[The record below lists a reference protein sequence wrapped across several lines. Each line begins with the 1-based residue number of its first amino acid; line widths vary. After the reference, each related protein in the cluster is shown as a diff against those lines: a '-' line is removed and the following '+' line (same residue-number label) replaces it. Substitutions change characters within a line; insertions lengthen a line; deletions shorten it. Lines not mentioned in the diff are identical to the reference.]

1 MATSSMVRHALLAVP
16 VAIFLAAA
24 AGRVPGGGGGLEPLD
39 PPAGPGSMAPSL
51 VSTGP
56 AGKDILLTWLEPLP
70 PAGHR
75 LRISRLS
82 GGRWSAPVTVA
93 SGPGF
98 FANWADFPSV
108 AQAPDGSL
116 AAHWLAKTG
125 DDTYAYGVFHA
136 RSTDGGA
143 TWKEMGLLHDDRTP
157 AEHGFV
163 SWVAEGKGL
172 RAFWLDGRQTAK
184 GGPMTLRTTVLEGGT
199 PRPSELLD
207 DRVCDCCQT
216 DAALAADGP
225 VVVYR
230 DRTAEEV
237 RDIYVKRRTSAGTA
251 GWSKPVRVGADKWR
265 IPGCPVNGP
274 AIAAA
279 GRRVAV
285 VWFTGAPP
293 GPRVQVAFSADGGAT
308 FGKPVLVD
316 GEKPLGRL
324 DLVLDGDGNAL
335 VSWLALNGNNADLRL
350 RRVSPAG
357 KAAPPITL
365 AVTSA
370 SRSGGV
376 PRIAT
381 SDGRLYVAW
390 VDDSEAGRRVRVG
403 VRNLIPD
410 KL

>member
-1 MATSSMVRHALLAVP
+1 MRRLLFALPVATFLLA
-16 VAIFLAAA
+16 AT
-24 AGRVPGGGGGLEPLD
+24 GGGLAPID

-51 VSTGP
+51 VAT
-56 AGKDILLTWLEPLP
+56 GKDVLLTWLEPTEP
-70 PAGHR
+70 DGHR
-75 LRISRLS
+75 LRFSRLS
-82 GGRWSAPVTVA
+82 EGRWSPPVTVA
-93 SGPGF
+93 AGSNF

-125 DDTYAYGVFHA
+125 DDTYAYGIFLA

-143 TWKEMGLLHDDRTP
+143 TWKPAGLLHDDRVP

-163 SWVAEGKGL
+163 SWVADGKAL
-172 RAFWLDGRQTAK
+172 RAVWLDGRETPK
-184 GGPMTLRTTVLEGGT
+184 GGSMALRSAVLEDGK
-199 PRPSELLD
+199 PRPAELLD

-225 VVVYR
+225 VVAYR

-237 RDIYVKRRTSAGTA
+237 RDIHVKRRTAK
-251 GWSKPVRVGADKWR
+251 GWSTPVRVGSDGWK

-285 VWFTGAPP
+285 AWFTGAPP
-293 GPRVQVAFSADGGAT
+293 GPRVQVAFSEDGGAT

-316 GEKPLGRL
+316 GGKPLGRL
-324 DLVLDGDGNAL
+324 DLALDASGNA
-335 VSWLALNGNNADLRL
+335 VVIWLALEEKDAALRL

-357 KAAPPITL
+357 KADTPVTL
-365 AVTSA
+365 AKTSA

-376 PRIAT
+376 PRLAV
-381 SDGRLYVAW
+381 SGGRLYVAW
-390 VDDSEAGRRVRVG
+390 VDDSAAGRRVRVG
-403 VRNLIPD
+403 NLTP
-410 KL
+410 

>member
-1 MATSSMVRHALLAVP
+1 
-16 VAIFLAAA
+16 
-24 AGRVPGGGGGLEPLD
+24 
-39 PPAGPGSMAPSL
+39 MAPSL
-51 VSTGP
+51 VSVDKGV
-56 AGKDILLTWLEPLP
+56 LLTWLEPTG
-70 PAGHR
+70 PAKEPTGHR
-75 LRISRLS
+75 LRFSRLS
-82 GGRWSAPVTVA
+82 EGRWSAPVTVA
-93 SGPGF
+93 SGSNF
-98 FANWADFPSV
+98 FANWADFPSA

-116 AAHWLAKTG
+116 VAHWLAKTG
-125 DDTYAYGVFHA
+125 EGTYAYGIFLA

-143 TWKEMGLLHDDRTP
+143 TWNPAGLLHDDRVP

-163 SWVAEGKGL
+163 SWLPEGKAL
-172 RAFWLDGRQTAK
+172 RAFWLDGRETAK
-184 GGPMTLRTTVLEGGT
+184 GGSMTLRTAALEGGT
-199 PRPSELLD
+199 LRPAELLD

-225 VVVYR
+225 VVAYR
-230 DRTAEEV
+230 GRTAGEV
-237 RDIYVKRRTSAGTA
+237 RDIHVKRRTAS
-251 GWSKPVRVGADKWR
+251 GWSKPVQVGADKWK

-279 GRRVAV
+279 GKRVAV
-285 VWFTGAPP
+285 AWFTGAPP

-335 VSWLALNGNNADLRL
+335 VSWLALQEKDAALRL

-357 KAAPPITL
+357 KAEAPVTL

-376 PRIAT
+376 PRMVTAG
-381 SDGRLYVAW
+381 GRLYVAW

-403 VRNLIPD
+403 SFKP
-410 KL
+410 

>member
-1 MATSSMVRHALLAVP
+1 MTRRALFFVP
-16 VAIFLAAA
+16 VAVLLAAA
-24 AGRVPGGGGGLEPLD
+24 AGSAPGGLDPLD
-39 PPAGPGSMAPSL
+39 SPAGPGSMAPSL
-51 VSTGP
+51 VSAGP
-56 AGKDILLTWLEPLP
+56 AGKDVLLTWLEPLP

-75 LRISRLS
+75 FRISRLS

-108 AQAPDGSL
+108 AGAPDGSL
-116 AAHWLAKTG
+116 TAHWLAKTG
-125 DDTYAYGVFHA
+125 DDTYAYGIFQA

-184 GGPMTLRTTVLEGGT
+184 GGPMTLRTTVLEGGI

-207 DRVCDCCQT
+207 DRVCDCCHT
-216 DAALAADGP
+216 AAALAADGP

-237 RDIYVKRRTSAGTA
+237 RDIYVKRRTSAG
-251 GWSKPVRVGADKWR
+251 WSKPVRVGADKWR

-279 GRRVAV
+279 GKRVAV
-285 VWFTGAPP
+285 AWFTGAPP

-324 DLVLDGDGNAL
+324 DLVLDGEGNAL
-335 VSWLALNGNNADLRL
+335 VSWLALNEKNADLRL

-357 KAAPPITL
+357 KAEPPMTL
-365 AVTSA
+365 ATTSA

-376 PRIAT
+376 PRLAVAA
-381 SDGRLYVAW
+381 GRLYVAW

-403 VRNLIPD
+403 VRNLTP
-410 KL
+410 

>member
-1 MATSSMVRHALLAVP
+1 MTRRALLFVP
-16 VAIFLAAA
+16 VAVLLAAA
-24 AGRVPGGGGGLEPLD
+24 AGSAPGGLDPLD
-39 PPAGPGSMAPSL
+39 SPAGPGSMAPSL
-51 VSTGP
+51 VS
-56 AGKDILLTWLEPLP
+56 AGNDILLTWLEPLSP
-70 PAGHR
+70 ATPGKPPAAPAGHR

-108 AQAPDGSL
+108 ALAPDGSL
-116 AAHWLAKTG
+116 TAHWLAKTG
-125 DDTYAYGVFHA
+125 DDTYAYGIFHA

-143 TWKEMGLLHDDRTP
+143 TWKEMGLLHDDRIQ

-279 GRRVAV
+279 GKRVAV
-285 VWFTGAPP
+285 AWFTGAPP
-293 GPRVQVAFSADGGAT
+293 GPRIQVAFSADGGAT

-324 DLVLDGDGNAL
+324 DLVLDGEGNAL
-335 VSWLALNGNNADLRL
+335 VSWLALNEKNADLRL

-357 KAAPPITL
+357 KAEPPVTL
-365 AVTSA
+365 ATTSA
-370 SRSGGV
+370 ARSGGV
-376 PRIAT
+376 PRLAVAA
-381 SDGRLYVAW
+381 GRLYVAW

-403 VRNLIPD
+403 VRNLG
-410 KL
+410 L